1 MQREDVR
8 QVVGPMDGP
17 QNATEIIRSMALSSA
32 ELWHDVLQRLSEMQ
46 EGQLLIAQAIADLGA
61 VVQELSTSVAPLLG
75 PSPQLALAAG
85 GSAPS
90 SFCSSSAEAPAL
102 PAGATETVTGADAD
116 DAETSIA
123 ASRDVTRPARRRRF
137 HLRLRRHE
145 RADAIDELSDD
156 LVDGDTDELELTG
169 TVDPGA
175 VLGIGDDHEFDIDAG
190 VGTSILPP
198 PPLVTPPPPVVT
210 AAAPPPPADFA
221 LAPPSSPA
229 APPAF
234 EFPPSAPVAEHPRG
248 PEPSLVAPDAGIRLA
263 PQALVYTPTTAE
275 TSITSEVGLLTVP
288 APPVPPGAD
297 SFEVP
302 DASEAAEEAAV
313 AGLPA
318 VAEVPVVAEVPPV
331 TEVPGIAQDSVLS
344 GVGVTVQSTASL
356 ATEILA
362 TATRSGAEAPRE
374 PAPLVIS
381 EDLTLISRN
390 RKRRLQF
397 RVR

>member
-1 MQREDVR
+1 
-8 QVVGPMDGP
+8 
-17 QNATEIIRSMALSSA
+17 
-32 ELWHDVLQRLSEMQ
+32 
-46 EGQLLIAQAIADLGA
+46 
-61 VVQELSTSVAPLLG
+61 
-75 PSPQLALAAG
+75 
-85 GSAPS
+85 
-90 SFCSSSAEAPAL
+90 
-102 PAGATETVTGADAD
+102 
-116 DAETSIA
+116 
-123 ASRDVTRPARRRRF
+123 
-137 HLRLRRHE
+137 
-145 RADAIDELSDD
+145 
-156 LVDGDTDELELTG
+156 
-169 TVDPGA
+169 
-175 VLGIGDDHEFDIDAG
+175 
-190 VGTSILPP
+190 
-198 PPLVTPPPPVVT
+198 
-210 AAAPPPPADFA
+210 
-221 LAPPSSPA
+221 
-229 APPAF
+229 
-234 EFPPSAPVAEHPRG
+234 
-248 PEPSLVAPDAGIRLA
+248 VAPDAGIRLA

-302 DASEAAEEAAV
+302 DASEAAEEPAV
-313 AGLPA
+313 AELPAVAEVPVVAEVPA